1 MKKMIQ
7 VIQDDSGSGKLLFQK
22 PYVKK
27 NKARTLWKRE
37 RKEKKKE
44 IKDEFC
50 RTEFNR

>member
-22 PYVKK
+22 PYV
-27 NKARTLWKRE
+27 NKTRTLGKRE
-37 RKEKKKE
+37 RKEKKKG

>member
-22 PYVKK
+22 PYVKIK
-27 NKARTLWKRE
+27 LELLGKE
-37 RKEKKKE
+37 RKEKKKG